1 MSKASRG
8 SEQVP
13 PALTQ
18 GLLPFT
24 QPEAGTPPL
33 KLVPAGPDSPGFG
46 ETEGQSRLGLSSLDE
61 GWDGAGL
68 PPPPPLAFPDPARSF
83 PARPPSP
90 THPSPSRRSP
100 RPAALPWP
108 GFALRPSP
116 ATPALKPPAL
126 PPPPGPQRGSAPGG
140 APAGRGA
147 TGPGGSAGLADEG
160 RHTGRERCGPPPSA
174 GPRK

>member
-68 PPPPPLAFPDPARSF
+68 PPP
-83 PARPPSP
+83 RPSPSP
-90 THPSPSRRSP
+90 TRLARSPPAPRAPLTRPRAAGLLVPPLSHGRDSLFALLPPRRPLSLPHCRP
-100 RPAALPWP
+100 RPALNEAPLP
-108 GFALRPSP
+108 
-116 ATPALKPPAL
+116 
-126 PPPPGPQRGSAPGG
+126 
-140 APAGRGA
+140 
-147 TGPGGSAGLADEG
+147 
-160 RHTGRERCGPPPSA
+160 A
-174 GPRK
+174 GPRQGAALPGRAGRLV